1 MAEHQDGTAQAA
13 GPAEEHTRWNFN
25 VIVAESSAFITGR
38 SWVDPVAVLPLFI
51 QSLTPSTFIVGLV
64 TTLQRLGYMVPQ
76 LPMAAVLGHRPR
88 RLPYLRWGVLLGRT
102 PFLLFVLYLW
112 LRGVESGTATLVFM
126 AVGLVF
132 VSAGNGVVAVPW
144 QDIIA
149 KSIPSRSRGRFFGTM
164 QFFQALGGLGVGLAV
179 RWALGPGG
187 PSYPANYI
195 FMFTMAGA
203 FFTLSTIGC
212 WVVREPIRPVLDH
225 PESMGDLVF
234 GAAAL
239 LKRHREFRSLVIVTL
254 LAFGLNLT
262 MPFYILYAT
271 TKLGVPDEM
280 AGVYIWAAV
289 LSGAP
294 MSLLWGYIND
304 RRGPRAVLRGGCV
317 LATLA
322 PSLALFVPWAAH
334 AAGGF
339 FPGVPAALPYL
350 YALVF
355 LVGGSSFGPLWMGSN
370 NYLLELAS
378 HEERPRY
385 IALLATLTA
394 PRTLFPLL
402 IGAVLAVVRFEI
414 VFAFLV
420 ALGVATVV
428 VGLQLKNPRQAREQD
443 REDGKRTEV

>member
-1 MAEHQDGTAQAA
+1 
-13 GPAEEHTRWNFN
+13 
-25 VIVAESSAFITGR
+25 
-38 SWVDPVAVLPLFI
+38 
-51 QSLTPSTFIVGLV
+51 
-64 TTLQRLGYMVPQ
+64 
-76 LPMAAVLGHRPR
+76 
-88 RLPYLRWGVLLGRT
+88 
-102 PFLLFVLYLW
+102 
-112 LRGVESGTATLVFM
+112 
-126 AVGLVF
+126 
-132 VSAGNGVVAVPW
+132 
-144 QDIIA
+144 
-149 KSIPSRSRGRFFGTM
+149 
-164 QFFQALGGLGVGLAV
+164 
-179 RWALGPGG
+179 
-187 PSYPANYI
+187 
-195 FMFTMAGA
+195 
-203 FFTLSTIGC
+203 
-212 WVVREPIRPVLDH
+212 
-225 PESMGDLVF
+225 
-234 GAAAL
+234 
-239 LKRHREFRSLVIVTL
+239 
-254 LAFGLNLT
+254 
-262 MPFYILYAT
+262 
-271 TKLGVPDEM
+271 M

-334 AAGGF
+334 AAGGL

-428 VGLQLKNPRQAREQD
+428 VGLHLKNPRQAREQD